1 MGDVIAG
8 APADSVRM
16 STSAALSID
25 TQPVRALPSRSAM
38 GACTGDRGRSRAAV
52 WVIER
57 QPRCWVKAVRLP
69 MPEPSREKHVTSH
82 DPE

>member
-38 GACTGDRGRSRAAV
+38 GALVRVIAGVLVLRSG
-52 WVIER
+52 
-57 QPRCWVKAVRLP
+57 
-69 MPEPSREKHVTSH
+69 
-82 DPE
+82 